1 MFVSNVDCFKWS
13 DEIAT
18 EAIDRVKN
26 QSVLLREGASRKPL
40 DEKQNG
46 VQVHA
51 IEELSYE

>member
-18 EAIDRVKN
+18 DAIDRVKN
-26 QSVLLREGASRKPL
+26 QSVLLREGVGRKPL